1 MRMIHIEDLMEL
13 ADAWNR
19 FSCKPVRRKMKTGE
33 VIDENKSVKWNRDQV
48 CKNNEE
54 YEQEVKRLNTE
65 KNNLLVK
72 FQSHCCSYIMQE
84 TGVSLEKAKKIYL
97 YIYMEKHSYGLHEA
111 ITALDDLLVL
121 FKD

>member
-1 MRMIHIEDLMEL
+1 MVQIEDLIEL

-54 YEQEVKRLNTE
+54 YEDEVNRLNTE
-65 KNNLLVK
+65 KNNRLSE
-72 FQSHCCSYIMQE
+72 FQANCFSYIMQE
-84 TGVSLEKAKKIYL
+84 TGVSLERAKKIYW
-97 YIYMEKHSYGLHEA
+97 YIYNEKHYYGLYDCIA
-111 ITALDDLLVL
+111 SLDDLLEL